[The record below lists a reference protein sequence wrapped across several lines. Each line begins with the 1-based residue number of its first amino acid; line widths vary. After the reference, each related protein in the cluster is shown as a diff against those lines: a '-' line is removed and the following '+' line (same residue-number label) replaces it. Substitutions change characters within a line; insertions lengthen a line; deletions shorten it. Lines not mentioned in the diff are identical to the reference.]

1 MKSDFS
7 YRFDYVVKELT
18 SSEKETNLIYSIMIY
33 ENFNRGLVIRFLE
46 RVLFFTRCIKT
57 TGVMQ
62 VNSPSELSDIDSIRI
77 GGNILILKYR
87 EILSSEKNEYNA
99 IRESIKNYNPDIRY
113 INNVM
118 EIYNILDEDPTN

>member
-1 MKSDFS
+1 
-7 YRFDYVVKELT
+7 
-18 SSEKETNLIYSIMIY
+18 
-33 ENFNRGLVIRFLE
+33 
-46 RVLFFTRCIKT
+46 
-57 TGVMQ
+57 MQ
-62 VNSPSELSDIDSIRI
+62 VNSPSKLSDIDSIRI